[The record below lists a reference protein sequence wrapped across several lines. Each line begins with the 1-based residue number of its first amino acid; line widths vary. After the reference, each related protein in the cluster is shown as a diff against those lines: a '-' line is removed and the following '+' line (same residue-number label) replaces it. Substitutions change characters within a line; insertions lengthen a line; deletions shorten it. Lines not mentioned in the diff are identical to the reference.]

1 MNEVPGNDGDASFSM
16 NYMFSKRDF
25 ITLRATNDMGG
36 LLLLVDR
43 YVEKI
48 VGLGDTK
55 RARKEYRYKLIL
67 DSR

>member
-1 MNEVPGNDGDASFSM
+1 M
-16 NYMFSKRDF
+16 NYMFSERDF

-55 RARKEYRYKLIL
+55 RLEKNTGIN
-67 DSR
+67 